1 MTGLAFMRMALFS
14 EVLEMSTDMDAVIPM
29 AALRSSRNG
38 KLPVLYLLHGLGGD
52 HTEWTRLSSVERYAE
67 EKGIALILPRAD
79 RSYYMD
85 MKQGAA
91 YYTYLSEELPA
102 IVNALF
108 PVSDRRE
115 DTFIAGLS
123 MGGYGAFKLALRQ
136 PERFA
141 AAASLSGSLD
151 IVRRL
156 SEPNGFRN
164 GEERRIFGSV
174 AELKGSD
181 DDLLALVE
189 KVAAAGNQPM
199 LYQCCGTEDF
209 LYEGNRNFLKHA
221 REAGLRVTYEE
232 GPGSHEWGFWD
243 RKIQTV
249 FDWLPMEKNKN

>member
-1 MTGLAFMRMALFS
+1 MAFIRTALFA
-14 EVLEMSTDMDAVIPM
+14 ETLEMSTDIDAVIPM
-29 AALRSSRNG
+29 AALRSSRDG

-52 HTEWTRLSSVERYAE
+52 HTEWTRQASVERYAE
-67 EKGIALILPRAD
+67 DKGIALILPRAD

-102 IVNALF
+102 IAKSLF
-108 PVSDRRE
+108 PISDRRE

-151 IVRRL
+151 IVHRL
-156 SEPNGFRN
+156 SELEVFRN
-164 GEERRIFGSV
+164 REEERMFGSV
-174 AELKGSD
+174 AEVQGSD
-181 DDLLALVE
+181 DDLLALAG
-189 KVAAAGNQPM
+189 KVAAAGNQPQ

-221 REAGLRVTYEE
+221 QKVGLQVTYDEE
-232 GPGSHEWGFWD
+232 PGGHEWSYWD
-243 RKIQTV
+243 RNIQKV
-249 FDWLPMEKNKN
+249 LDWLPVDKNR

>member
-1 MTGLAFMRMALFS
+1 MAFIRTSLFA
-14 EVLEMSTDMDAVIPM
+14 ETLEMSTDIHAVIPM
-29 AALRSSRNG
+29 AALRSSRDG

-67 EKGIALILPRAD
+67 EKGIALVLPRAD

-102 IVNALF
+102 IVKSLF

-151 IVRRL
+151 IVHRL
-156 SEPNGFRN
+156 SEPTVFRN
-164 GEERRIFGSV
+164 HEEVRMFGSV

-181 DDLLALVE
+181 DDLLALAG

-221 REAGLRVTYEE
+221 GEVGLEVTYEE
-232 GPGSHEWGFWD
+232 GPGSHEWGYWD
-243 RKIQTV
+243 RMIRTV
-249 FDWLPMEKNKN
+249 FDWLPLDKNR

>member
-1 MTGLAFMRMALFS
+1 MAFIRTSLFA
-14 EVLEMSTDMDAVIPM
+14 ETLEMSTDFHAVIPM
-29 AALRSSRNG
+29 AALRSSRDG

-67 EKGIALILPRAD
+67 EKGIALVLPRAD

-102 IVNALF
+102 IVKSLF

-151 IVRRL
+151 IVHRL
-156 SEPNGFRN
+156 SEPNVFRN
-164 GEERRIFGSV
+164 HEEERMFGSV

-181 DDLLALVE
+181 DDLLALAG

-221 REAGLRVTYEE
+221 GEVGLEVTYEE
-232 GPGSHEWGFWD
+232 GPGSHEWGYWD
-243 RKIQTV
+243 RMIRTV
-249 FDWLPMEKNKN
+249 FDWLPLDKNRL

>member
-1 MTGLAFMRMALFS
+1 MAFIQTALFA
-14 EVLEMSTDMDAVIPM
+14 ETLEMSTDIHAVIPM
-29 AALRSSRNG
+29 AALRASEDG

-67 EKGIALILPRAD
+67 DRGIALILPRGD

-102 IVNALF
+102 IAKSLF
-108 PVSDRRE
+108 PISDRRE

-151 IVRRL
+151 IVHRL
-156 SEPNGFRN
+156 SEPGVFRN
-164 GEERRIFGSV
+164 HEEQRMFGSV
-174 AELKGSD
+174 AELRGSD
-181 DDLLALVE
+181 DDLLALAG
-189 KVAAAGNQPM
+189 KVAASGNQPL

-209 LYEGNRNFLKHA
+209 LYEGNRNFLKHG
-221 REAGLRVTYEE
+221 EEVGLRITYEE
-232 GPGSHEWGFWD
+232 EPGSHEWGYWD
-243 RKIQTV
+243 RKIQRV
-249 FDWLPMEKNKN
+249 FDWLPVEKNR

>member
-1 MTGLAFMRMALFS
+1 MAFIRTALFA
-14 EVLEMSTDMDAVIPM
+14 ETLEMSTDIDVVIPM
-29 AALRSSRNG
+29 AALRSSRDG

-52 HTEWTRLSSVERYAE
+52 HTEWTRQASVERYAE
-67 EKGIALILPRAD
+67 DKGIALILPRAD

-102 IVNALF
+102 IAKSLF
-108 PVSDRRE
+108 PISDRRE

-151 IVRRL
+151 IVHRL
-156 SEPNGFRN
+156 SEIEVFRN
-164 GEERRIFGSV
+164 REEERMFGSV
-174 AELKGSD
+174 AEVQGSD
-181 DDLLALVE
+181 DDLLALAG
-189 KVAAAGNQPM
+189 KVAAAGNQPQ

-221 REAGLRVTYEE
+221 EKVGLRVTYDEE
-232 GPGSHEWGFWD
+232 PGGHEWSYWD
-243 RKIQTV
+243 RNIQKV
-249 FDWLPMEKNKN
+249 FDWLPVDKNR